1 MSLIDNISETDYNK
15 LLKYPVYISLL
26 AANNDSKLDDT
37 EKKVAIKF
45 SHIKTY
51 SCNPLLT
58 TFYED
63 ADKVFEK
70 NMEQLDKD
78 LPVKKEERDAVIKKV
93 LINLE
98 KIVLNLG
105 KEYSIVMHRSMQSF
119 KEHVSQAH
127 HNVLV
132 DFIFPVPIK
141 GLTY

>member
-63 ADKVFEK
+63 ADKIFEK

-93 LINLE
+93 LANLE

-105 KEYSIVMHRSMQSF
+105 IEDSTVMHRSM
-119 KEHVSQAH
+119 
-127 HNVLV
+127 
-132 DFIFPVPIK
+132 
-141 GLTY
+141 